1 MSSPLPLLGRTVL
14 ALLLVVGLPQFALI
28 VVILI
33 VFIIY
38 TQRHRF

>member
-1 MSSPLPLLGRTVL
+1 VFTS
-14 ALLLVVGLPQFALI
+14 VGLPQFALI
-28 VVILI
+28 VVVLI

>member
-1 MSSPLPLLGRTVL
+1 MFTSI
-14 ALLLVVGLPQFALI
+14 GLPQFSVI
-28 VVILI
+28 VLILI

>member
-1 MSSPLPLLGRTVL
+1 MFTS
-14 ALLLVVGLPQFALI
+14 VGLPQFGLI
-28 VVILI
+28 VVVLI